1 MTAPGQRVSRVLIAN
16 RGEIAVRIVRACRR
30 LGLESVVCCSDVD
43 RDGLAARSAD
53 QAVCIGPGPA
63 AQSYLRADAVVQAA
77 LGTGCDAIHPG
88 YGFLSESP
96 RLAVLAREHGV
107 VFVGPAP
114 EVLELAGDKLRARAE
129 AERAG
134 LPVLPGAGVQS
145 AGEAREVAE
154 QIGYPVLVK
163 AAGGG
168 GGRGIKLAHDGDE
181 LTRLLG
187 LARREAE
194 AAFGDE
200 RVYLERYIP
209 AARHIEV
216 QVAADEHGSVIHLG
230 ERDCSI
236 QRRYQKMIEEAP
248 APSLAQSTRDALRA
262 AAVRFAQAIAYRNLG
277 TVEFVLHAAG
287 DEFYFLEMN
296 CRIQVEHPVTEAVTG
311 IDLVCEQLR
320 IADGAPLS
328 RSQSEV
334 RFTGHA
340 VECRLTAEDA
350 GHGFRPSPGRIS
362 TFSLPALPG
371 LRVDTHCEDGTLVPP
386 FYDSLLAKLIA
397 HGSDRAEAVGILI
410 DALEGARIEGV
421 STNRELLSRVLRHPD
436 FARGAVSTGWLEDVL
451 PDLQEAIA

>member
-1 MTAPGQRVSRVLIAN
+1 
-16 RGEIAVRIVRACRR
+16 
-30 LGLESVVCCSDVD
+30 
-43 RDGLAARSAD
+43 
-53 QAVCIGPGPA
+53 
-63 AQSYLRADAVVQAA
+63 
-77 LGTGCDAIHPG
+77 
-88 YGFLSESP
+88 
-96 RLAVLAREHGV
+96 